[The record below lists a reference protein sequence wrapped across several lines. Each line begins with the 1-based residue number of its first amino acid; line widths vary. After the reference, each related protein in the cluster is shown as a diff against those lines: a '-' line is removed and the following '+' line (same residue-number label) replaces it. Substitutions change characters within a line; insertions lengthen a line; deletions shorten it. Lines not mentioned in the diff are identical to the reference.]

1 MASFRYKAMTEG
13 GAIVRGTLEAA
24 SEAAAI
30 RQLRA
35 QGHYPL
41 SAHPEGAGAGGLSE
55 RFAALLPGKR
65 QPSLRVLALATQELA
80 ELLAAGL
87 ELDRAL
93 GVLMGLKNLAILKE
107 PLTAVRGHVR
117 DGSVLA
123 DALAREKAFPKF
135 YIGMV
140 RAGELG
146 GALEPALRR
155 LAAYLARSQAIR
167 ESVISALVYPG
178 ILTIT
183 AGFSIFIILAF
194 VLPQFKPLFAQTG
207 AALPLPSRIVMAFGD
222 LVRDWWWLGALVVV
236 GLYAW
241 WRSALRD
248 AQFRRRVD
256 RTILRLPIL
265 GNLLAA
271 IEIERFNRML
281 GTLLANGVELPPALN
296 LAKDVLWNTALGD
309 AVRDTAASLREGE
322 GFARRLAQSEF
333 FKGGTLD
340 LIQVGE
346 ETGKLDDMLIRQ
358 ADLDEQRIKHTIDR
372 LLALLVPALTILLGL
387 VIAGLIASMLIAILS
402 VNDLALQ

>member
-1 MASFRYKAMTEG
+1 MASFRYKAMTEA
-13 GAIVRGTLEAA
+13 GAIVRGTLDAA
-24 SEAAAI
+24 SQAAAI
-30 RQLRA
+30 RELRA

-41 SAHPEGAGAGGLSE
+41 SAVPEGAGAGSLSD
-55 RFAALLPGKR
+55 RFAGLLPGKR
-65 QPSLRVLALATQELA
+65 QPSLRILALATQELA

-93 GVLMGLKNLAILKE
+93 GVLMSLKNLSTLKE
-107 PLTAVRGHVR
+107 PLAKIRSHVR

-123 DALAREKAFPKF
+123 DAMAREKAFPRF

-155 LAAYLARSQAIR
+155 LAAYLARTQAIR
-167 ESVISALVYPG
+167 DSIISALVYPA
-178 ILTIT
+178 ILSVT
-183 AGFSIFIILAF
+183 AGFSIFVILAF
-194 VLPQFKPLFAQTG
+194 VLPEFKPLFAQTG
-207 AALPLPSRIVMAFGD
+207 AALPWPSRMVMAFGD
-222 LVRDWWWLGALVVV
+222 FVRDFWWLGFLIAFGAYL
-236 GLYAW
+236 W
-241 WRSALRD
+241 FRMALRN
-248 AQFRRRVD
+248 AQFRRRRD
-256 RTILRLPIL
+256 KLLLKLPIL

-271 IEIERFNRML
+271 IEIERFDRML
-281 GTLLANGVELPPALN
+281 GTLLANGVELPVALG
-296 LAKDVLWNTALGD
+296 LAKDVLWNTALAD

-322 GFARRLAQSEF
+322 SFARRLAQADAF
-333 FKGGTLD
+333 RGGTLD
-340 LIQVGE
+340 LIQIGE
-346 ETGKLDDMLIRQ
+346 ETGKLDEMLIRQ